1 MDENNTKG
9 TVQMQE
15 YKDLWESILASLRE
29 KYMTNITVDLWFKEA
44 ELVSLTDEIAV
55 ISHISPF

>member
-44 ELVSLTDEIAV
+44 ELVSFTD
-55 ISHISPF
+55 